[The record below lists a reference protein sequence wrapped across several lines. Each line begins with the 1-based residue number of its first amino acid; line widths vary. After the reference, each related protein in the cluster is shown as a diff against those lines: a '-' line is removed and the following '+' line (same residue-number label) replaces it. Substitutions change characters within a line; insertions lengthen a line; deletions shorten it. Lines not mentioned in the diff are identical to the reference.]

1 MPLIHRSKK
10 PERGGGSSSNGATD
24 DEETMDIENMKV
36 PRSSLSVV
44 KEETSDY
51 EENSIQGGFL
61 HQNNKWVFI
70 SLILFIGAG
79 CSGAFLALG
88 IIGATNESEKQF
100 EQRAIE
106 LTFAIQSVAHDYEL
120 FGLWIHESCLQTYNR
135 TSIPLEEDYAGH
147 LGFCSRAE
155 FKRLH
160 EYISSVGVEA
170 QAIEYVPLIA
180 NDVRSEVE
188 RQSKIWF
195 AENYPHVNYE
205 GITRVVP
212 DKNPGLRTAPEVEL
226 PFYFPLHYVEPVL
239 TNEPAI
245 ELNPY
250 SNPARAKAIDTAI
263 DTWKPAFSDRL
274 KLVQETDS
282 NAYGVGL
289 VHPGVPSS
297 IEVSE
302 RPQAFS
308 QIIIRM
314 PALLERAARIA
325 LVDKSVYIYDSSK
338 LPEEPIFL
346 GGADVHVTSSKNK
359 NVLTSLPESDIG
371 NIPRKR
377 GSRYYET
384 RVPVA
389 DRYWTISVVS
399 QDFESELIYVILGG
413 AIIFVA
419 CVILAFLFYSHLV
432 RVAKMNTMRSEAE
445 AEKSRIAVKQAM
457 LERELN
463 EFIAHEVRNPLSSA
477 IAALSFVSAAAKDPV
492 QDETTKKTLLDDICI
507 IDASLQFINELLR
520 NMLDIHRAADKQM
533 KLDLKPADVLRD
545 VFEPV
550 ASILFMRGAKVDIIT
565 ECPENLMVNTDRMRL
580 KQIVLNLAANSTKF
594 VEQGYIRLR
603 AEVVDGSVLLSIEDS
618 GPGIPPEKCDRLFCK
633 FQESLDLLNQGT
645 GIGLCVCK
653 NLSELMGA
661 DIWLDNKFDS
671 GIPGCPGTRFGLRLN
686 QPPIEEDLDSSEHNG
701 EGQVGVSHPRRLAG
715 GKNEPA
721 SEDLPLKMSVLFVD
735 DDTVLR
741 KMFTRAL
748 RRVAPD
754 WEIQEASNG
763 ETALRM
769 VEKDKFD
776 IIFIDQYMASIE
788 KQLLGTETVRE
799 IRAKGVQSI
808 ICGLSAND
816 TEELFLDA
824 GATAFMFKPFACEK
838 KALQAEINR
847 VLAADVEKK
856 KKALEW

>member
-1 MPLIHRSKK
+1 
-10 PERGGGSSSNGATD
+10 
-24 DEETMDIENMKV
+24 MDIEQGPKTLATV
-36 PRSSLSVV
+36 K
-44 KEETSDY
+44 KEEESANED
-51 EENSIQGGFL
+51 NSLQGKFI
-61 HQNNKWVFI
+61 HPSNKWIFI
-70 SLILFIGAG
+70 SLILLIGAG

-100 EQRAIE
+100 EQRATE

-120 FGLWIHESCLQTYNR
+120 FGLWIHESCLRTYNR
-135 TSIPLEEDYAGH
+135 TSVPLELDYAGH

-160 EYISSVGVEA
+160 EYISSVGVDA
-170 QAIEYVPLIA
+170 QAIEYLPLITK
-180 NDVRSEVE
+180 DVRFEVE
-188 RQSKIWF
+188 KQTKNWF

-212 DKNPGLRTAPEVEL
+212 DEKPGLRTAPEVEL
-226 PFYFPLHYVEPVL
+226 PFYFPLHYVEPVI
-239 TNEPAI
+239 TNEAAI
-245 ELNPY
+245 DLNPY
-250 SNPARAKAIDTAI
+250 SNPARRKAVDTAI
-263 DTWKPAFSDRL
+263 ETWKPAFSDRL
-274 KLVQETDS
+274 KLVQETDPY
-282 NAYGVGL
+282 AYGLGL
-289 VHPGVPSS
+289 VHPGVRSS
-297 IEVSE
+297 VEYSE
-302 RPQAFS
+302 HPQAFS
-308 QIIIRM
+308 QIIIRI
-314 PALLERAARIA
+314 PALLERAARVA
-325 LVDKSVYIYDSSK
+325 LLDKSVYIYDSSK
-338 LPEEPIFL
+338 LPQEPIFL
-346 GGADVHVTSSKNK
+346 GGADVQVSPNGAI
-359 NVLTSLPESDIG
+359 LTSLPESNIGDI
-371 NIPRKR
+371 PSDRR
-377 GSRYYET
+377 TRHFVT

-389 DRYWTISVVS
+389 DRYWTIAVVS
-399 QDFESELIYVILGG
+399 QDFQPELIYVILGG
-413 AIIFVA
+413 VIIFVA
-419 CVILAFLFYSHLV
+419 CVILALLFYSHLV
-432 RVAKMNTMRSEAE
+432 RVAKMNEIRSEAE
-445 AEKSRIAVKQAM
+445 AEKSRIAVKQAT

-477 IAALSFVSAAAKDPV
+477 IAALSFVSAAAKDKDPV
-492 QDETTKKTLLDDICI
+492 QDETNRKAILDDICI

-533 KLDLKPADVLRD
+533 KLDLKPADILRD

-565 ECPENLMVNTDRMRL
+565 ECPKNLMVETDRMRL

-603 AEVVDGSVLLSIEDS
+603 AEVVDGSVQLNIEDS
-618 GPGIPPEKCDRLFCK
+618 GPGIPPEKRNRLFAK

-661 DIWLDNKFDS
+661 DIFLDDAFES
-671 GIPGCPGTRFGLRLN
+671 GVAGCPGTRFGLRLN
-686 QPPIEEDLDSSEHNG
+686 QPPIEEDMDASEHNG
-701 EGQVGVSHPRRLAG
+701 EGQEGVPHPRHLANG
-715 GKNEPA
+715 NQLTPEL
-721 SEDLPLKMSVLFVD
+721 DLPPKMSVLFVD

-741 KMFTRAL
+741 KMFSRAL

-754 WEIQEASNG
+754 WEVQEASNG

-769 VEKDKFD
+769 VEKENFD

-799 IRAKGVQSI
+799 IRAKGVKSV

-816 TEELFLDA
+816 TEEQFLDA
-824 GATAFMFKPFACEK
+824 GASAFMFKPFACEK

-847 VLAADVEKK
+847 VLAADGERN
-856 KKALEW
+856 KKALE

>member
-1 MPLIHRSKK
+1 MPLLHRKK
-10 PERGGGSSSNGATD
+10 LGGTGSSNTTD
-24 DEETMDIENMKV
+24 ETMDIDIEKG
-36 PRSSLSVV
+36 PKPLASVE
-44 KEETSDY
+44 EETSNDDIGY
-51 EENSIQGGFL
+51 ESKFI

-70 SLILFIGAG
+70 SLILFIGAA

-100 EQRAIE
+100 EQRATE

-135 TSIPLEEDYAGH
+135 TSVPLEEDYAGH
-147 LGFCSRAE
+147 LGFCSRDE

-160 EYISSVGVEA
+160 EYIASVGVEA
-170 QAIEYVPLIA
+170 QAIEYVPRIT

-195 AENYPHVNYE
+195 AENYPQVQYK

-226 PFYFPLHYVEPVL
+226 DFYFPLHYVEPVI

-245 ELNPY
+245 DLNPY

-263 DTWKPAFSDRL
+263 ETWKPAFSDRL
-274 KLVQETDS
+274 KLVQETDP
-282 NAYGVGL
+282 NAYGLGL
-289 VHPGVPSS
+289 VHPGVRSV
-297 IEVSE
+297 IEYSE

-314 PALLERAARIA
+314 PALLERAARVA

-346 GGADVHVTSSKNK
+346 GGALVQLTPDGPVLSSH
-359 NVLTSLPESDIG
+359 PESTIG
-371 NIPRKR
+371 KIVRER
-377 GSRYYET
+377 RSRYFET

-389 DRYWTISVVS
+389 DRYWTIAVISE
-399 QDFESELIYVILGG
+399 DFQPELIYVILGG
-413 AIIFVA
+413 VIIFVS

-432 RVAKMNTMRSEAE
+432 RVAKMNRMRSEAE
-445 AEKSRIAVKQAM
+445 ATKSRIAVKQAM

-492 QDETTKKTLLDDICI
+492 QDETDRKALLDDICI

-533 KLDLKPADVLRD
+533 KLDLKPADILRD

-565 ECPENLMVNTDRMRL
+565 ECPENLMVETDRMRL

-594 VEQGYIRLR
+594 VEHGYIRLR
-603 AEVVDGSVLLSIEDS
+603 AEVVDGSVQLNIEDS

-661 DIWLDNKFDS
+661 DIWLDKEFDS
-671 GIPGCPGTRFGLRLN
+671 GVAGCPGTRFGLRLN
-686 QPPIEEDLDSSEHNG
+686 QPPIEEDLDASENNG
-701 EGQVGVSHPRRLAG
+701 EGQEGVPHPRRLAG
-715 GKNEPA
+715 GNEA
-721 SEDLPLKMSVLFVD
+721 SSKDLPTKMSVLFVD

-748 RRVAPD
+748 RRVAPE

-769 VEKDKFD
+769 VESQNFD
-776 IIFIDQYMASIE
+776 IIFIDQYMASVE

-799 IRAKGVQSI
+799 IRAKGIHSI

-847 VLAADVEKK
+847 VLDADVEKK
-856 KKALEW
+856 KKALE

>member
-1 MPLIHRSKK
+1 MTLLHRKK
-10 PERGGGSSSNGATD
+10 QKKGPSSNTTE
-24 DEETMDIENMKV
+24 EETAIDVEQGPNA
-36 PRSSLSVV
+36 LAAV
-44 KEETSDY
+44 KENKSD
-51 EENSIQGGFL
+51 EDHHQGKFIQ
-61 HQNNKWVFI
+61 HSNKWVFI

-88 IIGATNESEKQF
+88 IIGATNEREKQF
-100 EQRAIE
+100 EQRATE
-106 LTFAIQSVAHDYEL
+106 LCFAIQAVAHDYQL

-135 TSIPLEEDYAGH
+135 TSVPLEEDYAAH
-147 LGFCSRAE
+147 LGFCSRSE

-160 EYISSVGVEA
+160 EYIKSVDVEA
-170 QAIEYVPLIA
+170 QAIEYVPLIED
-180 NDVRSEVE
+180 DVRSEVE

-195 AENYPHVNYE
+195 AANYPTVNYT
-205 GITRVVP
+205 GISRVVP
-212 DKNPGLRTAPEVEL
+212 DKNPGLRTAPEVKL
-226 PFYFPLHYVEPVL
+226 PYYYPLHYVEPVL
-239 TNEPAI
+239 TNEAAI

-263 DTWKPAFSDRL
+263 ETWQPAFSDRL
-274 KLVQETDS
+274 KLVQETDP
-282 NAYGVGL
+282 NAYGLGL
-289 VHPGVPSS
+289 VHPGVPNSVEYS
-297 IEVSE
+297 AG
-302 RPQAFS
+302 PKAFS
-308 QIIIRM
+308 QIIIRI

-325 LVDKSVYIYDSSK
+325 LVDKSVYIYDSSN

-346 GGADVHVTSSKNK
+346 GGADVHVTPTSTD

-371 NIPRKR
+371 NIPRKK
-377 GSRYYET
+377 GSRHFEN
-384 RVPVA
+384 RVRVA
-389 DRYWTISVVS
+389 DRYWTISIVS
-399 QDFESELIYVILGG
+399 QDFQPELVYVILGG
-413 AIIFVA
+413 VIIFVA

-432 RVAKMNTMRSEAE
+432 RVSKMNAMRSEAE

-492 QDETTKKTLLDDICI
+492 QDETNRKAMLDDVCI

-565 ECPENLMVNTDRMRL
+565 ECPDNLMVETDRMRL

-603 AEVVDGSVLLSIEDS
+603 AEVVDGSVQLNIEDS

-661 DIWLDNKFDS
+661 DIWLDNAFDS

-686 QPPIEEDLDSSEHNG
+686 QPPIEEDLDTSEH
-701 EGQVGVSHPRRLAG
+701 EGQEEAPHPRRLAG
-715 GKNEPA
+715 GKNEPV
-721 SEDLPLKMSVLFVD
+721 SEDLPPKMSVLFVD

-754 WEIQEASNG
+754 WDIQEASNG

-769 VEKDKFD
+769 VEKDNFD

-799 IRAKGVQSI
+799 IRAKGVQSV

-816 TEELFLDA
+816 TEEQFLDA
-824 GATAFMFKPFACEK
+824 GASAFMFKPFACEK
-838 KALQAEINR
+838 QALQAEINR
-847 VLAADVEKK
+847 VLTADVEKK
-856 KKALEW
+856 KKALEVGLVQALET